1 MKRKVIKGI
10 IVLLVILSAIS
21 IIYVIHIKLEEEK
34 QERELQ
40 IKYNDLWLV
49 TKALKFDADIVEKDG
64 QVELENIDYDEHEL
78 AMSLGAYNWDNGT
91 DYSIDDMKKSIE
103 SPNDDTN
110 KADKQ
115 LLDDFMKW
123 YSLQGQGKS
132 GKVKKYKKLLSDEY
146 VGIKKKYP
154 EMTTYYMDLNFEQ
167 IREIEKYIENPA
179 YEIDVTLWK

>member
-1 MKRKVIKGI
+1 MKKKNLKI
-10 IVLLVILSAIS
+10 LLLLLIAIAMVVVVYF
-21 IIYVIHIKLEEEK
+21 INTKLYEEK
-34 QERELQ
+34 TKKEIQS
-40 IKYNDLWLV
+40 KYNDLWLV

-78 AMSLGAYNWDNGT
+78 AMSLGAYNWYNGT

-132 GKVKKYKKLLSDEY
+132 GKVKKYKKLISDEY